1 MHKSA
6 EEMRLP
12 VDIDA
17 QPLVQ
22 AAAALR
28 PVIHGYHE
36 EIERG
41 GRALTADIGQRR
53 AAQPPPDDDC
63 GDGGADALTLG
74 VRQGRSQQQAHQRG
88 PERA

>member
-1 MHKSA
+1 MNEPIMIQGPLSA
-6 EEMRLP
+6 
-12 VDIDA
+12 A
-17 QPLVQ
+17 PLFSGNGRTT
-22 AAAALR
+22 LT
-28 PVIHGYHE
+28 PDHE